1 MPHIEV
7 KYVSRIRMNIEN
19 ISINIVLI
27 LIFFGIQIR
36 RKGFHYFN
44 LIKPVFLFHIRPKR
58 ALRLL
63 LKEKDK
69 SIKYILI
76 ILASIIINYCFKYL
90 SEYYH
95 FISIFTKIKN
105 SIHRFFFNYGNSD
118 ILNKTI
124 DYLMQIFD
132 IIIVFLLINL
142 LVVCIGFFIK
152 GFKLKRIYSRLFY
165 IVLLSLTPVLYY
177 VVLYELL
184 GIGVTTGILPFD
196 NLYLK
201 LKVPILIILIILEIY
216 NSVLMVIS
224 FKKYFRLKIYISV
237 IILSFGKRLFLAI
250 LEMIFLI
257 ISFNS

>member
-1 MPHIEV
+1 
-7 KYVSRIRMNIEN
+7 
-19 ISINIVLI
+19 
-27 LIFFGIQIR
+27 
-36 RKGFHYFN
+36 
-44 LIKPVFLFHIRPKR
+44 
-58 ALRLL
+58 
-63 LKEKDK
+63 
-69 SIKYILI
+69 
-76 ILASIIINYCFKYL
+76 
-90 SEYYH
+90 
-95 FISIFTKIKN
+95 
-105 SIHRFFFNYGNSD
+105 
-118 ILNKTI
+118 
-124 DYLMQIFD
+124 MQIFD